1 MPFLELPH
9 GIPDSNTFR
18 RVFGRIAP
26 EALSKYL
33 YDWLGCHWEKSTV
46 VAIDGKTI
54 WGIKSKIHKAHHV
67 VSAFAAENQMAIG
80 ELVTEEKSNEV
91 TADLLD
97 ALNVAGSIVT
107 ADAMSCQKRI
117 VQKIQDSQ
125 ANYVIGLKR
134 NQPALLEDVSLYSQ
148 EFSWEL
154 PCLVTRDKGRGRI
167 EKWEIPTVD

>member
-1 MPFLELPH
+1 M
-9 GIPDSNTFR
+9 
-18 RVFGRIAP
+18 
-26 EALSKYL
+26 
-33 YDWLGCHWEKSTV
+33 
-46 VAIDGKTI
+46 
-54 WGIKSKIHKAHHV
+54 
-67 VSAFAAENQMAIG
+67 SAFAAENQMAIG

-91 TADLLD
+91 TAVPDLLD